1 MSPGNYT
8 NWCSSYSYR
17 DGLNATAQT
26 DGLEAM
32 SPGNYTNWCSS
43 YSYRDGL
50 NATAQT
56 DGLEAVLQTTC
67 PQVITLT
74 GVVVTLTVMG

>member
-32 SPGNYTNWCSS
+32 
-43 YSYRDGL
+43 
-50 NATAQT
+50 
-56 DGLEAVLQTTC
+56 VQTTC
-67 PQVITLT
+67 PQEITLT